1 MANANMSDR
10 LDQTGKWLGIKSL
23 NEHREVPELDFGADF
38 GLATRLVNPPF
49 NWPCV
54 LVVSLSLIVGSQS
67 RAATLGPLLAL
78 AAGSLAP
85 SADYIVAKIPK
96 PPADKVGIFL

>member
-23 NEHREVPELDFGADF
+23 NEHREVPELDFG
-38 GLATRLVNPPF
+38 LATRLVNPPF

-54 LVVSLSLIVGSQS
+54 LAVSLSLIVGSQS

>member
-23 NEHREVPELDFGADF
+23 NEHREVPELDFG
-38 GLATRLVNPPF
+38 LATRLTPF